1 MIKVLYINHVSIM
14 AGSSKSLYEILES
27 MPDKT
32 IKKLL
37 AKSKELNIDNC
48 IEWDLN
54 WLEPNKVNYYF
65 EISHAI
71 VLPYREIDGS
81 GVVSTSLFYGKP
93 IIASNIVGFR
103 EVVKDGIDGFLFE
116 NENSEHLANIIEKFM
131 NDRKLL
137 EKLSKG
143 AKLRTKKWPTWQKFT
158 KKHLEFYNSIIQ

>member
-1 MIKVLYINHVSIM
+1 M

-65 EISHAI
+65 S
-71 VLPYREIDGS
+71 S
-81 GVVSTSLFYGKP
+81 
-93 IIASNIVGFR
+93 
-103 EVVKDGIDGFLFE
+103 
-116 NENSEHLANIIEKFM
+116 
-131 NDRKLL
+131 
-137 EKLSKG
+137 
-143 AKLRTKKWPTWQKFT
+143 
-158 KKHLEFYNSIIQ
+158 